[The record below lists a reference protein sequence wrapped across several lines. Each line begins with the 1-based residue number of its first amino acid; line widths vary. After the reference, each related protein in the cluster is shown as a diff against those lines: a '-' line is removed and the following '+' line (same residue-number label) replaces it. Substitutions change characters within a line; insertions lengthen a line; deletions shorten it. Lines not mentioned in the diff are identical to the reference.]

1 MIGLKNSVAG
11 LDTKRGVLFYGLDLR
26 NKLKEVQ
33 SGCTKIKKLCKTA
46 ERSQHHIAFVSVPSG
61 SRSFYYSILLA

>member
-33 SGCTKIKKLCKTA
+33 SGYTKIKLCKTA
-46 ERSQHHIAFVSVPSG
+46 KGSQHHIAFVPVLSGGGSIYNSV
-61 SRSFYYSILLA
+61 LLA

>member
-33 SGCTKIKKLCKTA
+33 NGCTKIKKLCKAAEGSQYHTA
-46 ERSQHHIAFVSVPSG
+46 SVPVPSG
-61 SRSFYYSILLA
+61 SRSIYNSVLLA

>member
-11 LDTKRGVLFYGLDLR
+11 LDTKRRVLFYGLDLR

-33 SGCTKIKKLCKTA
+33 DGCTKIKLCKA
-46 ERSQHHIAFVSVPSG
+46 AKGSQYHIAFVSVLSG
-61 SRSFYYSILLA
+61 CRSFYNSVLLA